1 MSDAPTQAQIEQAYD
16 ELITEGV
23 LNEKSTIK
31 DIRITLA
38 EAFDFNHDND
48 NEIRKFI
55 SSLSFGQTGGEG
67 KRKSRKNQ
75 KKSKKYRKKSKKYR
89 KKSKKHH
96 KKSKKSRRKRR

>member
-1 MSDAPTQAQIEQAYD
+1 MIDDPTQAQIKQAYD

-23 LNEKSTIK
+23 LNENSTIK
-31 DIRITLA
+31 YIRITLA
-38 EAFDFNHDND
+38 EAFDLNHDN
-48 NEIRKFI
+48 NEILKFI

-67 KRKSRKNQ
+67 KRKSRK
-75 KKSKKYRKKSKKYR
+75 KSKKYHKKSKKYR